1 MPLTKEQET
10 LYRQTMEEAKRQ
22 TEELDREMQK
32 EIELTR
38 KKLAELQESKKS
50 YIQVYEGAC
59 RLLGL
64 PVEKKENPEK
74 DPLS

>member
-22 TEELDREMQK
+22 IEEIDREMQT

-38 KKLAELQESKKS
+38 KKLGGLQESKKT
-50 YIQVYEGAC
+50 YQQVYEGAC

-74 DPLS
+74 SP